1 MNIEKILYPKSNKLN
16 KKGYIQIIDAELD
29 PLDCYVVKDC
39 IEIITTEC
47 SYIMLTKSNL
57 YKMIQA
63 IDKMNKN

>member
-47 SYIMLTKSNL
+47 SYIMLNKINL
-57 YKMIQA
+57 LKMIES
-63 IDKMNKN
+63 IDKINH